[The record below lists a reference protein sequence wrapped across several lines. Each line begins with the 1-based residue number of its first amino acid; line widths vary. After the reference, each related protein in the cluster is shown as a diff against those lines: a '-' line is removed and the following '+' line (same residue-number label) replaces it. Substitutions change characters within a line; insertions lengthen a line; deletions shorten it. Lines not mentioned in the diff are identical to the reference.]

1 MRNWNDIPLIFFC
14 GEELDKVK
22 QPLNGHK
29 IWRNEILKGFII
41 ISITIRLLSRAYAHI
56 IANKT

>member
-1 MRNWNDIPLIFFC
+1 MRNWNDIPAIFFC

-29 IWRNEILKGFII
+29 IWRNEILKGFLIF
-41 ISITIRLLSRAYAHI
+41 ITIWLLSRAYSHI